1 MALGTRWYVKYEEC
15 NRSLHSRILW
25 QLLVCSKKNGLC
37 FLVTVWV
44 RNLCILHRSQSF
56 FCRWCSQR
64 QSKHQKSL
72 LNPRCCGA
80 KAHIRP
86 ATLTAAAAV
95 GTTVPAKACHHSH
108 CSLSSN
114 SFHGQI
120 TQKAVHQ
127 LSDQENKKISLRKFL
142 EQTTLKL
149 CDLLFS
155 WIYSPG
161 NKVLVRQVCQ
171 VTPPGNYFLQKF

>member
-1 MALGTRWYVKYEEC
+1 MYYFNFLNATVVC
-15 NRSLHSRILW
+15 ILW

-86 ATLTAAAAV
+86 ATLAAAAV
-95 GTTVPAKACHHSH
+95 QRAAAATTVPATTVPATACHH
-108 CSLSSN
+108 CFLQLSS
-114 SFHGQI
+114 SFSSSFDSSLLHLVI
-120 TQKAVHQ
+120 T
-127 LSDQENKKISLRKFL
+127 F
-142 EQTTLKL
+142 
-149 CDLLFS
+149 
-155 WIYSPG
+155 
-161 NKVLVRQVCQ
+161 
-171 VTPPGNYFLQKF
+171 

>member
-1 MALGTRWYVKYEEC
+1 MYYFNFLNATVVC
-15 NRSLHSRILW
+15 ILW

-86 ATLTAAAAV
+86 ATLAAAAAAAA
-95 GTTVPAKACHHSH
+95 TTVPATACHH
-108 CSLSSN
+108 CFLQLSS
-114 SFHGQI
+114 SFSSSFDSSLLHLVI
-120 TQKAVHQ
+120 T
-127 LSDQENKKISLRKFL
+127 F
-142 EQTTLKL
+142 
-149 CDLLFS
+149 
-155 WIYSPG
+155 
-161 NKVLVRQVCQ
+161 
-171 VTPPGNYFLQKF
+171 

>member
-1 MALGTRWYVKYEEC
+1 MFCYHFSLSPLNTRHATVVC
-15 NRSLHSRILW
+15 ILW

-86 ATLTAAAAV
+86 ATLAAAAAAAAA
-95 GTTVPAKACHHSH
+95 TVPVTACHH
-108 CSLSSN
+108 CFLQLSSSSS
-114 SFHGQI
+114 SFDSSLLHLVI
-120 TQKAVHQ
+120 T
-127 LSDQENKKISLRKFL
+127 F
-142 EQTTLKL
+142 
-149 CDLLFS
+149 
-155 WIYSPG
+155 
-161 NKVLVRQVCQ
+161 
-171 VTPPGNYFLQKF
+171 

>member
-1 MALGTRWYVKYEEC
+1 MWIESRMFCYLFSLSPLNTRHATVVC
-15 NRSLHSRILW
+15 ILW

-86 ATLTAAAAV
+86 ATLAAAAV
-95 GTTVPAKACHHSH
+95 AATPVPAMACHH
-108 CSLSSN
+108 CFLQLSSSSS
-114 SFHGQI
+114 SFDSSLLHLVI
-120 TQKAVHQ
+120 T
-127 LSDQENKKISLRKFL
+127 F
-142 EQTTLKL
+142 
-149 CDLLFS
+149 
-155 WIYSPG
+155 
-161 NKVLVRQVCQ
+161 
-171 VTPPGNYFLQKF
+171 

>member
-1 MALGTRWYVKYEEC
+1 MYYFNFLNATVVC
-15 NRSLHSRILW
+15 ILW

-86 ATLTAAAAV
+86 ATLAAAAV
-95 GTTVPAKACHHSH
+95 QRRQRQRRRRRCRRRHATTVFY
-108 CSLSSN
+108 N
-114 SFHGQI
+114 
-120 TQKAVHQ
+120 
-127 LSDQENKKISLRKFL
+127 FL
-142 EQTTLKL
+142 
-149 CDLLFS
+149 LLF
-155 WIYSPG
+155 
-161 NKVLVRQVCQ
+161 
-171 VTPPGNYFLQKF
+171 PPLLILHSSTWLLLFKSET

>member
-1 MALGTRWYVKYEEC
+1 MYYFNFLNATVVC
-15 NRSLHSRILW
+15 ILW

-86 ATLTAAAAV
+86 ATLAAAPAAAA
-95 GTTVPAKACHHSH
+95 TTVPATACHH
-108 CSLSSN
+108 CFLQLSS
-114 SFHGQI
+114 SFSSSFDSSLLHLVI
-120 TQKAVHQ
+120 T
-127 LSDQENKKISLRKFL
+127 F
-142 EQTTLKL
+142 
-149 CDLLFS
+149 
-155 WIYSPG
+155 
-161 NKVLVRQVCQ
+161 
-171 VTPPGNYFLQKF
+171 